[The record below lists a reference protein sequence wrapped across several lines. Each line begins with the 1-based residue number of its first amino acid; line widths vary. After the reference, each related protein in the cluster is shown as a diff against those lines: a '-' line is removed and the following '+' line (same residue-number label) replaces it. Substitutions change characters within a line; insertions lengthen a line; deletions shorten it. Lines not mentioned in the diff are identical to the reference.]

1 MNRSG
6 TKVMHRGAPELAAV
20 ERRAS
25 ERSEID
31 RSGTAANSGGGVR
44 GDAALPVDRL
54 DPEVPEKAVRRRF
67 TAEYKQSILR
77 QADACRDE
85 GAIGAL
91 LRREGLYSSH
101 LSVWRRQREEG
112 TRRALSEKRGR
123 KSTASPLAQENARL
137 KAENARLAQR
147 LEQAET
153 IIEVQKKV
161 STLLGIPLSD
171 AAPRERQS

>member
-1 MNRSG
+1 
-6 TKVMHRGAPELAAV
+6 MHRGAPEVLGA
-20 ERRAS
+20 
-25 ERSEID
+25 
-31 RSGTAANSGGGVR
+31 
-44 GDAALPVDRL
+44 

-67 TAEYKQSILR
+67 TAEYKQSVLR
-77 QADACRDE
+77 EADVCRDA

-161 STLLGIPLSD
+161 STLLGIPLLD
-171 AAPRERQS
+171 AAPRDRPS